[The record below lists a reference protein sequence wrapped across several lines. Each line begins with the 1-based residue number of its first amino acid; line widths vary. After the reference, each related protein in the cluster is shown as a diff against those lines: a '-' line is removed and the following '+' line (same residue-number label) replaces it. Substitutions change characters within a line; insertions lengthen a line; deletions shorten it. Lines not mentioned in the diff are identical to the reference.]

1 MLIEADFVGESELVE
16 LIMLVR
22 KYAAPPAPHNW
33 PEGQC
38 ASLNANL
45 SILESP
51 VVNFLELRVIDRI
64 EMKGYYAEELRGVWY
79 RPGEGYRLHHDA
91 FFPQNPE
98 FNELV
103 GDLGN
108 RTATAMVYLN
118 TLPQGGET
126 YFPEL
131 GITVAP
137 RAGMLIAW
145 RNLNA
150 DKSPDIKMLHSAN
163 PAKGADKYIVTQW
176 FRERRK

>member
-1 MLIEADFVGESELVE
+1 MLIEADFLAEHELVE

-22 KYAAPPAPHNW
+22 KFAAPPAPHKW

-45 SILESP
+45 SVLNNPLVAEVERKIAD
-51 VVNFLELRVIDRI
+51 RVGRANN
-64 EMKGYYAEELRGVWY
+64 YPEELRGVWY

-91 FFPQNPE
+91 FYPE
-98 FNELV
+98 ASDFDDLV
-103 GDLGN
+103 RDRGN

-118 TLPQGGET
+118 TLTQGGET

-131 GITVAP
+131 GLTVAP

-145 RNLNA
+145 KNLRP
-150 DKSPDIKMLHSAN
+150 DKSPDVKMLHSAN
-163 PAKGADKYIVTQW
+163 PARGADKYIVTQW
-176 FRERRK
+176 FREREA